1 MSSITIKI
9 HYNKKVINSSCSVSD
24 SLEDSLKEFT
34 NAENKKL
41 DDFVF
46 YYKGSLIQNNSS
58 LGLNDI
64 FQITESN
71 STFNIFAYLISMNK
85 TIEKEKSSIEKNEI
99 KEIRENKESNIES
112 SLESKTESKT
122 EEKKKNKYYYD
133 VICPECKT
141 TAIIDINKD
150 DDDKNN
156 YYDFNILNCENFHYL
171 KNKKYNIYNNF
182 IYDEEKSEDRIPFL
196 RCGSCGARKMGIP
209 YYCSCGNNLC
219 QNCKETNVNHEKHY
233 KIEFKKKNYYCI
245 KHKTNFCC
253 YCLDCN
259 SNICSDCKESHS
271 KQSHKILEY
280 KDFEIKNIN
289 QLKKEVDG
297 QKKQLDECIT
307 NIREKFNDMIDY
319 IESYINSYILIEYS
333 MINNYIDGLRNFQ
346 LLRNLNNGELFENTL
361 LKKLK
366 EINKEI
372 NEKDEDKDKTK
383 YESLIEIY
391 NKIKSDRTK
400 KISINKKNL
409 NYLGKNQIIKINYK
423 INEKNQ
429 ENKYVKLFDE
439 IFVKNNKDKFSSVKI
454 NNRKIK
460 ELKAYYR
467 YLEDD
472 KELALELEE
481 DKKEKIVDMSYMFNN
496 CKNLVYFDFSGFET
510 KNIISMEAMF
520 QLCPLDGEEIIKS
533 ISSFTVGKLLN
544 IRDIRAM
551 FCKCIKINSFPYI
564 LNNFFSKDN
573 KIKNISMLFN
583 GCINL
588 KGNVNIE
595 KWTTTNL
602 TDMSYMFNRCGNLT
616 EINLGKINTSNVKN
630 MCGLFNE
637 CSNLVS
643 IKGMPLSTQSVEDI
657 SIMFQGCVNLT
668 KLPDIKQLKTENV
681 KDMSGLF
688 SKCNKL
694 TSIPS
699 LKNWNTS
706 KTSEMVGL
714 FNECTELT
722 SLPDISKWNMSNVS
736 DASGMFYKC
745 DKVKVLKEIKNWK
758 LKEGVI
764 LNNIFDQSSF
774 SQDEER
780 IKKSWRENVN
790 KIKK

>member
-9 HYNKKVINSSCSVSD
+9 HYNKKVINSSCSVGD

-85 TIEKEKSSIEKNEI
+85 TIEKETSSIEKNEI
-99 KEIRENKESNIES
+99 KEIGENKESNIES

-141 TAIIDINKD
+141 TAIIDKND
-150 DDDKNN
+150 DNETN
-156 YYDFNILNCENFHYL
+156 YDFNILNCENFHFL
-171 KNKKYNIYNNF
+171 KNIKYNIYDKF
-182 IYDEEKSEDRIPFL
+182 IYDPDKSKDKKYIL

-209 YYCSCGNNLC
+209 YYCSCGINLC
-219 QNCKETNVNHEKHY
+219 ENCKETNSNHEKHS
-233 KIEFKKKNYYCI
+233 KIEFEKKNYYCI
-245 KHKTNFCC
+245 KHNNNFSC

-259 SNICSDCKESHS
+259 SNICSGCKDSHS
-271 KQSHKILEY
+271 NLSHKILEY
-280 KDFEIKNIN
+280 NDFQVKDINNLKNTVKEQRRDFNENITKIKKLFDEIIN
-289 QLKKEVDG
+289 
-297 QKKQLDECIT
+297 C
-307 NIREKFNDMIDY
+307 
-319 IESYINSYILIEYS
+319 IESNIESYILIEES
-333 MINNYIDGLRNFQ
+333 MVNNYIKELRNFQ
-346 LLRNLNNGELFENTL
+346 LLRNLNNEKLFKNCLLEE
-361 LKKLK
+361 LKK
-366 EINKEI
+366 INK
-372 NEKDEDKDKTK
+372 DE
-383 YESLIEIY
+383 
-391 NKIKSDRTK
+391 KIKSKFNSLINIYR
-400 KISINKKNL
+400 KIKLDNTIKREPLDKL
-409 NYLGKNQIIKINYK
+409 DFLDKNQIIKITYK

-467 YLEDD
+467 YLESD
-472 KELALELEE
+472 KKLELELEE

-496 CKNLVYFDFSGFET
+496 CKNLVSFDFSGFET

-520 QLCPLDGEEIIKS
+520 QLCPLDGEKIFKS
-533 ISSFTVGKLLN
+533 ILSFKSFGAENLLK
-544 IRDIRAM
+544 IQDIRAM
-551 FCKCIKINSFPYI
+551 FCKCIKINSFPDL

-573 KIKNISMLFN
+573 KIENISMLFN

-616 EINLGKINTSNVKN
+616 EINLGKINTSKVKN

-637 CSNLVS
+637 CSNLGA
-643 IKGMPLSTQSVEDI
+643 IKGMPSSTQSVEDI

-722 SLPDISKWNMSNVS
+722 SLPDIHKWNVSNVT

-745 DKVKVLKEIKNWK
+745 DKIKVVLKEIKNMK
-758 LKEGVI
+758 IKNANLD
-764 LNNIFDQSSF
+764 NIFDQSSF
-774 SQDEER
+774 SQYEEE
-780 IKKSWRENVN
+780 IKSCWRGNEI